1 MTVGHYISGYIFRL
15 HDHISFTKFSILSLQ
30 ESTQKKGVWKKRALK
45 MIKEIPEIHWR
56 VQKLRL
62 GGQENDEYQWRLG
75 RQGLQGKAPARFRY
89 WRAYESKMTL
99 RNQRL
104 VLHHHRYP
112 RKKKKK
118 KKISTI
124 SKWGSYKRD
133 ETKKTGRADKE
144 TRTKM

>member
-1 MTVGHYISGYIFRL
+1 
-15 HDHISFTKFSILSLQ
+15 
-30 ESTQKKGVWKKRALK
+30 

-124 SKWGSYKRD
+124 RLFWVEVRFGLVFLVVLLLDPSSLMIPWFLTMYVWVVLVAFFLVISFGAQPDS
-133 ETKKTGRADKE
+133 TCN
-144 TRTKM
+144 